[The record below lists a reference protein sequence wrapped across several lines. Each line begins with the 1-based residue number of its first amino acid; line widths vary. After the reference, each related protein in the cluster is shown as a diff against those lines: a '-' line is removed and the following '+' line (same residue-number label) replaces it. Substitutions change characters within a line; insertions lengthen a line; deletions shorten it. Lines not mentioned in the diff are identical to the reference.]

1 MMVPIIHRSKEIIYL
16 YIKMIRTI
24 IILFLLTFYSKNVFA
39 VSLSEAL
46 LQAYK
51 NNPELNAEREN
62 IEVSKQDL
70 KISKS
75 EFLPSVTLSG
85 SKSQENTNKLTNQ
98 SGGDA
103 QIADVNPE
111 TKSITVEQKL
121 FQGFGGI
128 ADLEKNK
135 IGLVLAE
142 AKLLKTEQTILL
154 KAVEA
159 YTGLILANE
168 KLDINK
174 RNVNLLERQVETD
187 QTRLE
192 KGKITITDLAQSES
206 SLAGAQAK
214 FIEAKNEEVTARLT
228 YEKIIGPI
236 KDINNLNK
244 NLNINFEIPNSLNK
258 AIEISKKNNPDLIIA
273 KLEYE
278 QSEKD
283 VKIAKSD
290 LSPSATLSL
299 ESSKT
304 DDLSS
309 SYDERD
315 KETITA
321 TISWPIFK
329 GGKNTASL
337 NRSKNL
343 KNRKKLLFDNALKTN
358 DANVAS
364 SWSNLQSSKS
374 LLDSVRL
381 QVKAAEIA
389 NEGITVEYESGL
401 GRSTLDVIQSNSIL
415 LNSEIN
421 LANFERNYF
430 LAQFKLLQTLGLL
443 NNSYLKL
450 Q

>member
-1 MMVPIIHRSKEIIYL
+1 MKT
-16 YIKMIRTI
+16 IRII
-24 IILFLLTFYSKNVFA
+24 IILFLVTFYSKNVFA

-75 EFLPSVTLSG
+75 EFFPSVTLSG
-85 SKSQENTNKLTNQ
+85 SKSQEDTDKLTNQ

-103 QIADVNPE
+103 TITDVN
-111 TKSITVEQKL
+111 TKTQSITIEQKL

-154 KAVEA
+154 KAIEA
-159 YTGLILANE
+159 YTGLILAKE
-168 KLDINK
+168 KLDINR

-187 QTRLE
+187 QARLE
-192 KGKITITDLAQSES
+192 KGKITVADLAQSES

-214 FIEAKNEEVTARLT
+214 FIEAKNEEMTAKLT
-228 YEKIIGPI
+228 YEKVIGPI
-236 KDINNLNK
+236 TDINALNK

-258 AIEISKKNNPDLIIA
+258 AIEISKKNNPDLIIV

-309 SYDERD
+309 TYDERD

-321 TISWPIFK
+321 TISWSIFQ

-364 SWSNLQSSKS
+364 AWSNLQSSKS
-374 LLDSVRL
+374 LLDSVRS

-430 LAQFKLLQTLGLL
+430 LAQFKLLQAVGLL